1 VRGRAADSSPGA
13 PTPNGSSPALEVPNP
28 VKPSRI
34 RKLVVFG
41 IAAAGAIAA
50 CAPAV
55 VPLSSPTGSV
65 GPLATTA
72 ASATSASASP
82 VSATPIEPAVKLT
95 VGLGYIP
102 NVQFAQFYLADQ
114 AGYYRDA
121 GLDVTFQNGND
132 PDLIT
137 LAAAGK
143 VDVAIADGTSLIP
156 AVSQGIPVRYLATI
170 YAKFP
175 NVVFAKETSGIK
187 TAADLRGR
195 TIGTPGKYGS
205 GWIMLQALLSSAG
218 LTPADTK
225 ISLYPDYGQL
235 AGVEQDKV
243 DAATGFA
250 NNEPIQLART
260 GVKPV
265 VLTVD
270 NVVPLQGN
278 GLIAGTKTLETKKD
292 AVALFISA
300 TLRAMED
307 ISADPE
313 KGLDA
318 AIKVVP
324 EIAKDREGQLA
335 VLRATVDGW
344 HDSLTDAQG
353 MGAIDTV
360 GWAKSID
367 FIAGLPGKLVPN
379 PVTVDGI
386 VDPSLLPV
394 R

>member
-1 VRGRAADSSPGA
+1 MSSGVEEPVNSLSIRSLVSPVVAAAFVVGLVAAACSPAAVSTPSVSTPSVVVA
-13 PTPNGSSPALEVPNP
+13 PSATPNSS
-28 VKPSRI
+28 
-34 RKLVVFG
+34 
-41 IAAAGAIAA
+41 
-50 CAPAV
+50 
-55 VPLSSPTGSV
+55 LSSA
-65 GPLATTA
+65 GPD
-72 ASATSASASP
+72 ASPSASASTQP
-82 VSATPIEPAVKLT
+82 TKLT
-95 VGLGYIP
+95 IGLGYIP

-121 GLDVTFQNGND
+121 GLDVTFQNGDD
-132 PDLIT
+132 PELIT
-137 LAAAGK
+137 LAAAGQ

-170 YAKFP
+170 YSKFP
-175 NVVFAKETSGIK
+175 NVVFAKASSGIK
-187 TAADLRGR
+187 TAADLKGK

-218 LTPADTK
+218 LTPADTR

-235 AGVEQDKV
+235 VGVEQDKV
-243 DAATGFA
+243 DAGTGFA

-260 GVKPV
+260 GVTPV

-270 NVVPLQGN
+270 GIVPLQGN

-292 AVALFISA
+292 AVTRFIAA
-300 TLRAMED
+300 TLRAMDD
-307 ISADPE
+307 ISADPQ

-324 EIAKDREGQLA
+324 EIANDREGQLA
-335 VLRATVDGW
+335 VLQATVDGW

-353 MGAIDTV
+353 LGAIDRD
-360 GWAKSID
+360 GWAKSIA
-367 FIAGLPGKLVPN
+367 FIAGLPGGLVPG

-386 VDPSLLPV
+386 VDASLLPV